1 MKEATGELNTTVIV
15 VISVAILSAFF
26 FGVLWPILK
35 GNFDRQT
42 GCKAAICN
50 CNEENRVVENGIEY
64 CKCTIKKNKRIVE
77 IKCAYKG

>member
-1 MKEATGELNTTVIV
+1 MKEATGELNTTVVV

-35 GNFDRQT
+35 GNFERQT

-50 CNEENRVVENGIEY
+50 CNEENRVVENEIEY
-64 CKCTIKKNKRIVE
+64 CKCTTKSGDE
-77 IKCAYKG
+77 IKCAYRG